1 MTNLKKKIQLIKK
14 NQMNKKNDNFEIVKK
29 EKVTYFAAVIKSGF
43 HRTESSSTSPETTGS
58 PITFCPILQNK
69 F

>member
-1 MTNLKKKIQLIKK
+1 
-14 NQMNKKNDNFEIVKK
+14 MNKINDNFEIVKK